1 MARLLLSHNAFLIQS
16 STSTAAAS
24 NAGEAV
30 HVEQTENESFVK
42 DVKFANDASAS
53 VDSVK

>member
-1 MARLLLSHNAFLIQS
+1 LSLY
-16 STSTAAAS
+16 TSTAEAS

-30 HVEQTENESFVK
+30 HVEQTENEFFVK
-42 DVKFANDASAS
+42 DVKFANDAFAP